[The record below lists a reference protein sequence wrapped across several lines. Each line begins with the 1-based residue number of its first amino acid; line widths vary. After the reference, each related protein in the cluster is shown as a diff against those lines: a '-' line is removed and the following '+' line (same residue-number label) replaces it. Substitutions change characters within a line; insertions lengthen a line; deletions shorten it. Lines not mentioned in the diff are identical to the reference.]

1 MKSQTLL
8 YAIPKGQTERY
19 TEALLHSNITS
30 AAHAEQV
37 KEIASKDGWH
47 SFRVTTWDGSAP
59 HFKDYVK

>member
-8 YAIPKGQTERY
+8 YAIPKGETERY

-37 KEIASKDGWH
+37 CELANKDGWH
-47 SFRVTTWDGSAP
+47 SFRVTTWDGAAPNFSAT
-59 HFKDYVK
+59 VK